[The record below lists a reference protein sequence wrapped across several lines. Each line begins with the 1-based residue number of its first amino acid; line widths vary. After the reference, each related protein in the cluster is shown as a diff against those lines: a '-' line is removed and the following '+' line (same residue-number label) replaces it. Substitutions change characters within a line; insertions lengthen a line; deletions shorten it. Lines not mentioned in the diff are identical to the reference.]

1 MCIMTED
8 RGCNSTK
15 CISINSNITC
25 SAGGRH
31 APVCSS
37 SGVTYRSECEA
48 FVNQD
53 FDIKYHRAC
62 NDQLCHADNHG
73 KGFCGFDKQTYS
85 NLCDLELATGSITR
99 DYNGSC
105 VEETK
110 IKCTTIPPEC
120 AYTTRA
126 SDSMCPIAGG
136 SSIQTTIWVH
146 CTLSFLCV
154 CVGAQ
159 GILHIDVDE
168 VQDYAFRK
176 GKTEVDLK
184 DLCREVESDWE
195 ILTNYSL
202 FDNRCECACRHKY
215 DSVGAIV
222 VQVKA
227 VTGTDCVECG
237 ERLRMF
243 IQRLREDKA
252 GDTGDISNRKRRQ
265 TDGSGSMGSGLFI
278 SPSDLENDP
287 SYQSQAYSLFAS
299 LTLTLASITLALCI

>member
-1 MCIMTED
+1 M
-8 RGCNSTK
+8 
-15 CISINSNITC
+15 
-25 SAGGRH
+25 
-31 APVCSS
+31 
-37 SGVTYRSECEA
+37 
-48 FVNQD
+48 
-53 FDIKYHRAC
+53 
-62 NDQLCHADNHG
+62 
-73 KGFCGFDKQTYS
+73 
-85 NLCDLELATGSITR
+85 
-99 DYNGSC
+99 
-105 VEETK
+105 
-110 IKCTTIPPEC
+110 
-120 AYTTRA
+120 
-126 SDSMCPIAGG
+126 
-136 SSIQTTIWVH
+136 
-146 CTLSFLCV
+146 CV

-265 TDGSGSMGSGLFI
+265 TDDSGTRGSGLFI

-287 SYQSQAYSLFAS
+287 SFQTGSTGIGILF
-299 LTLTLASITLALCI
+299 LVVVSITGCLRKLILPLI